1 MAKVEVFT
9 FITLS
14 SIFGHIGGLYSMMS
28 LLCNISLM
36 YITRKNYLKSIVSQ
50 ITQPENIDSKIATK
64 IKERMS
70 SINIYHLYDTIDKQ
84 QEQIATQMEVLK
96 VQQ

>member
-14 SIFGHIGGLYSMMS
+14 SIFGRIGGLYSMMT

-36 YITRKNYLKSIVSQ
+36 YITRKHYLESIVSQ
-50 ITQPENIDSKIATK
+50 IEETEDDSELANK
-64 IKERMS
+64 IKHRMS
-70 SINIYHLYDTIDKQ
+70 SINIFHLYDTIDTQ
-84 QEQIATQMEVLK
+84 Q
-96 VQQ
+96 

>member
-14 SIFGHIGGLYSMMS
+14 SIFGRIGGLYSMMT

-36 YITRKNYLKSIVSQ
+36 YITRKHYLKSIVTQ
-50 ITQPENIDSKIATK
+50 IVEDETEDNSELANK
-64 IKERMS
+64 IKHRMS
-70 SINIYHLYDTIDKQ
+70 SINIFHLYDTIGTQ
-84 QEQIATQMEVLK
+84 Q
-96 VQQ
+96 

>member
-14 SIFGHIGGLYSMMS
+14 SIFGRIGGLYSMMT

-50 ITQPENIDSKIATK
+50 IEEEKEDHDSALANK

-70 SINIYHLYDTIDKQ
+70 SINIYHLYDTIDMQ
-84 QEQIATQMEVLK
+84 QQ
-96 VQQ
+96 

>member
-14 SIFGHIGGLYSMMS
+14 SIFGRIGGLYSMMT

-36 YITRKNYLKSIVSQ
+36 YITRKHYLASIVSQ
-50 ITQPENIDSKIATK
+50 IEETEDDSELANK
-64 IKERMS
+64 IKQRMS
-70 SINIYHLYDTIDKQ
+70 SINIFHLYDTIDTQ
-84 QEQIATQMEVLK
+84 Q
-96 VQQ
+96 

>member
-14 SIFGHIGGLYSMMS
+14 SIFGRIGGLYSMMT

-50 ITQPENIDSKIATK
+50 IEEKEDHDCALANK

-70 SINIYHLYDTIDKQ
+70 SINIYHLYDTIDMQ
-84 QEQIATQMEVLK
+84 QQ
-96 VQQ
+96 